1 MTVETLAEGYVLIEG
16 PRVDS
21 KNNLWFSDIDGGV
34 FRRSPDGKI
43 KQFLKD
49 RKWVGGLAINADGRV
64 IASGHGG
71 LVIFDPETE
80 KQDVILDKVDGL
92 PNLAFN
98 DIQPDDDGGLY
109 LGAIDPAAQL
119 LGKAGPSP
127 IVHLTTSGKARRVA
141 EGTMIANGIGMSLDR
156 KTLYQVETLEGVL
169 AFDRAPDGSLS
180 NKRLHIQHPYSDG
193 LAVDSQDGIWIAC
206 SIDFSI
212 KRFTSDGKLDK
223 RIEVPVQ
230 FVTSLVF
237 GGPDLKDIYIVTGSA
252 INKPTWD
259 RTGTIYRVRS
269 DIAGQPTPLT
279 RF

>member
-1 MTVETLAEGYVLIEG
+1 MTVETLAEGYVLLEG

-34 FRRSPDGKI
+34 FRRSPDGKL
-43 KQFLKD
+43 KHFLKD
-49 RKWVGGLAINADGRV
+49 RKWVGGLAMNADGRV
-64 IASGHGG
+64 VASGHGG
-71 LVIFDPETE
+71 PILFDPETE
-80 KQDVILDKVDGL
+80 KVEVLFDKVEGL
-92 PNLAFN
+92 ENLAFN

-109 LGAIDPAAQL
+109 LGGIDPAAQL
-119 LGKAGPSP
+119 LGKAGPAP
-127 IVHLTTSGKARRVA
+127 IVHLTTGRKTRRVA

-180 NKRLHIQHPYSDG
+180 NKRLAIKHPYADG
-193 LAVDSQDGIWIAC
+193 LAVDSQDGIWIAA
-206 SIDFSI
+206 SQDWSI
-212 KRFTSDGKLDK
+212 KRIMPDGKVDR

-230 FVTSLVF
+230 FVTSLCF

-259 RTGTIYRVRS
+259 RTGSIYRVRS

-279 RF
+279 HF